1 MIIGVTGLI
10 GSGKSE
16 VATEFERQGGNLID
30 ADEIGREV
38 VESDQSV
45 LYRLVLE
52 FGNSILD
59 SDGKLIRRQ
68 LGRLAFSDQSKRD
81 MLNAIVHPPLL
92 TLLEN
97 RIRVSEDKFDHTIV
111 DAALL
116 IFWGC
121 HTKVDYTLLV
131 HASKKTRLERLKRKG
146 LSITEFNYRNK
157 AQLSLSELK
166 AGSDSVILNEGSIRL
181 LRQKTTKLYVQIT
194 ENG

>member
-16 VATEFERQGGNLID
+16 VAAEFVRQGGNLID

-38 VESDQSV
+38 VETDQSV

-52 FGNSILD
+52 FGDSILD
-59 SDGKLIRRQ
+59 SDGKLMRRQ

-81 MLNAIVHPPLL
+81 LLNEIVHPPLL
-92 TLLEN
+92 TLLEE
-97 RIRVSEDKFDHTIV
+97 RIRASEDKFEHTIV

-146 LSITEFNYRNK
+146 LSKVEFNHRNES
-157 AQLSLSELK
+157 QLSLSELK
-166 AGSDSVILNEGSIRL
+166 AGSDSIILNEGTIRL
-181 LRQKTTKLYVQIT
+181 LRQKSAELYVQIT